1 MTSKKSTI
9 EKYQISHCLREAT
22 IDYDDCIDEKNSKC
36 FENGIKE
43 YKTCEKESNFIQNE
57 AGYRQAVKCPCPFDY
72 VSKNTPRIP
81 FI

>member
-1 MTSKKSTI
+1 MTSKKSNT
-9 EKYQISHCLREAT
+9 ESYQLSHCLRQT
-22 IDYDDCIDEKNSKC
+22 TMDYNDCIHEKHTKC

-57 AGYRQAVKCPCPFDY
+57 PGYRQALKCPCPFDY
-72 VSKNTPRIP
+72 HSKNTPRIS

>member
-9 EKYQISHCLREAT
+9 ENYQISHCLREAT
-22 IDYDDCIDEKNSKC
+22 IDYNDCIDEKDAKC

-57 AGYRQAVKCPCPFDY
+57 PGYRQAVKCPCPFDF

>member
-9 EKYQISHCLREAT
+9 ENYQISHCLREAT
-22 IDYDDCIDEKNSKC
+22 IDYNDCIDEKDAKC

-57 AGYRQAVKCPCPFDY
+57 PGYRQAVKCPCPFDY

>member
-1 MTSKKSTI
+1 MTSKKSAI
-9 EKYQISHCLREAT
+9 ENYQISHCLRQAT
-22 IDYDDCIDEKNSKC
+22 IDYDDCIYEKHTKC

-57 AGYRQAVKCPCPFDY
+57 PGYRQALKCPCPFDHD
-72 VSKNTPRIP
+72 STNITRIP